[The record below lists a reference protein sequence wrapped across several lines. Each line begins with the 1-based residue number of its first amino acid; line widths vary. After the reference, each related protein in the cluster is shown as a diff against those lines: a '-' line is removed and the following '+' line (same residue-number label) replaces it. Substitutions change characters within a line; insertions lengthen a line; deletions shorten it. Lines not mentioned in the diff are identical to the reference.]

1 MKTSYGWKLLP
12 YLRPYRVRFAWAL
25 AQVFQIYSR
34 QQVATSCFASPA
46 SFAVQTMLMNG
57 SLPIISVIVLLA
69 GILVILFPLDPV
81 LIVLSMSV
89 VPVLFL

>member
-1 MKTSYGWKLLP
+1 
-12 YLRPYRVRFAWAL
+12 
-25 AQVFQIYSR
+25 
-34 QQVATSCFASPA
+34 
-46 SFAVQTMLMNG
+46 MLMNG